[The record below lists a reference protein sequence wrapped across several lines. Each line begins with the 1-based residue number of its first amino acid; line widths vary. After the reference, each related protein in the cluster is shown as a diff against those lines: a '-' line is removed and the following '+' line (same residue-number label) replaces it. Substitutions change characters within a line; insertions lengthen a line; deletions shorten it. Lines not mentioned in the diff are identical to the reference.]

1 MMNERILKL
10 ATIVIDSM
18 NDDEDLDI
26 FAEKF
31 AELIVKKCA
40 TIADFA
46 HLGGVIDPSVMIKE
60 YFGVE

>member
-1 MMNERILKL
+1 MNVRIREL
-10 ATIVIDSM
+10 ANTVLDSM
-18 NDDEDLDI
+18 NDDEDLDV

-40 TIADFA
+40 TVADFA
-46 HLGGVIDPSVMIKE
+46 HLGGVIDPGVMIKE